1 MIRASKKRPWL
12 MNGRCAMGRGP
23 ARPDLLASVAV
34 ATRSVLARI
43 WWRSGDPVAG
53 FVVQQRRRQPVA
65 LSPPD
70 VAGDGPKMPEPAERA
85 YASRT

>member
-1 MIRASKKRPWL
+1 
-12 MNGRCAMGRGP
+12 MNGLCAMGRER

-34 ATRSVLARI
+34 ATRSVLAE
-43 WWRSGDPVAG
+43 SGGVAVTRLRDLSSSSTG
-53 FVVQQRRRQPVA
+53 GNQVP

-70 VAGDGPKMPEPAERA
+70 VAGDGPKMPEPGGAP